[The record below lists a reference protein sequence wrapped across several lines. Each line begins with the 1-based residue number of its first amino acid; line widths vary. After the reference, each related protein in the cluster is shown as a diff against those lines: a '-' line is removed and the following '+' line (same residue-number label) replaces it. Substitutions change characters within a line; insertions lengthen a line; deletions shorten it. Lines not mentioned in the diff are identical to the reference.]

1 MDSLTTR
8 LLAGFLLAGLLGA
21 CGTTAAPTLSATGT
35 PAASAAPSP
44 TTSAAPGS
52 WTVGAASKATVRVRE
67 QLVGVSAPSD
77 ALLVAGGGRGTF
89 LLNPDGTFSPDSK
102 ISFDLSS
109 LMSDNRNRDDF
120 VKRSTLQTSQFPTAD
135 FVPVKA
141 TGLPLPLPPTA
152 DFTFRLAGK
161 LTIHGVT
168 KDVTFAVVAKRNGP
182 QLSATATLEP
192 SVKFGDFKISAPAV
206 PTRVIS
212 VVDEIRLVVD
222 LVATGP
228 AT

>member
-1 MDSLTTR
+1 MHSLTTR
-8 LLAGFLLAGLLGA
+8 LLAALLLVGLLGA
-21 CGTTAAPTLSATGT
+21 CASTAAPTPSATGT
-35 PAASAAPSP
+35 PAASAVPSP
-44 TTSAAPGS
+44 TTAAAPGS

-77 ALLVAGGGRGTF
+77 ALLVATGGRGTF
-89 LLNPDGTFSPDSK
+89 LLNPEGTFSPDSK

-109 LMSDNRNRDDF
+109 LTSDNRNRDDF
-120 VKRSTLQTSQFPTAD
+120 VKRSTLAVSQFATAD

-141 TGLPLPLPPTA
+141 TGLPLPLPPTG

-168 KDVTFAVVAKRNGP
+168 KDVTFMVKAKRNGGD
-182 QLSATATLEP
+182 LTATATLDP
-192 SVKFGDFKISAPAV
+192 SLKFGEFGMSAPSV

-212 VVDEIRLVVD
+212 VVDEIRLIVD

-228 AT
+228 AS